1 MGDLPRMNAKARW
14 ALALVLML
22 AAGLRGWAAYEYSQ
36 THPLRDAPTID
47 EASYDQWAVELASG
61 DWMGDEVFFQE
72 PLYPYF
78 LGLIYKVFGRDL
90 LICRLIQAAL
100 GVLSCYLVAGLGRR
114 LAGDWA
120 GVLAALF
127 LACLPSAVLLPCLL
141 LKPNLHLPLFCALAL
156 ALSRPG
162 PGGIMRWFAIGLLG
176 ALCAL
181 LRGNSLVLLGVFF
194 AWSIVPIPR
203 GLPSFVRC
211 FSFVLGAILILGPV
225 AWRNHEVG
233 GVYALTTSG
242 AGTNLYGGN
251 YLGNPK
257 GVATELPWVRG
268 IPQYEAEDWRNEAER
283 RTGDE
288 LDPTEVS
295 RYWLGETLRSF
306 VHNPGAHARIF
317 WNKLRATLGFYP
329 VPDNHSLAWDAQ
341 FVTAARLPV
350 PGFGVLSALG
360 LAGCLVFLLLKKR
373 RDVIFENEEAGMR
386 CIMLL
391 GLYVVTIVLTVTSM
405 RARMPLSVLLAPI
418 AAAWAISMYRKPQ
431 VTSLLIAG
439 ATGAFV
445 AWPLFSEAE
454 LSQDLAERDYNL
466 IVQELREGEPSEGTK
481 ARARNLVSTYPDT
494 ARFRILQAELHFAES
509 IRLGEAG
516 DEVTG
521 MMEEQ
526 ASLRLLE
533 ELSARET
540 LSARTRMSV
549 HRLAGWVHTK
559 RRDWPAAELNFR
571 RAREF
576 DPEGRDLLGAHAQ
589 ALVGCA
595 EESPKGPRRD
605 IFADAAS
612 ELLRALDPG
621 DVPEEMSQDLIRRL
635 AELESE

>member
-1 MGDLPRMNAKARW
+1 MSTKAGW
-14 ALALVLML
+14 ALALVLTL

-36 THPLRDAPTID
+36 VHPLRDAPTID
-47 EASYDQWAVELASG
+47 EASYDQWAVELSSG

-78 LGLIYKVFGRDL
+78 LGVIYKVFGRDL
-90 LICRLIQAAL
+90 LVCRLIQALL
-100 GVLSCYLVAGLGRR
+100 GVLTCYLVAGLGRR

-120 GVLAALF
+120 GVLAAMLF
-127 LACLPSAVLLPCLL
+127 ACLPSAVLMPCLL

-156 ALSRPG
+156 TLTRPG

-268 IPQYEAEDWRNEAER
+268 IPQYEAEDWRHEAER

-288 LDPTEVS
+288 LNPTEVS

-306 VHNPGAHARIF
+306 VHNPGAHLKIF
-317 WNKLRATLGFYP
+317 WNKLRATLGFYS
-329 VPDNHSLAWDAQ
+329 VPDNHSLSWDSQ

-373 RDVIFENEEAGMR
+373 RDVIFESEEAGMR
-386 CIMLL
+386 SLVLL

-405 RARMPLSVLLAPI
+405 RARMPLTVLLAPI
-418 AAAWAISMYRKPQ
+418 AAAWALSVYRKPQ
-431 VTSLLIAG
+431 VTSILFAC
-439 ATGAFV
+439 ATGGFV
-445 AWPLFSEAE
+445 AWPVFSPSE

-466 IVQELREGEPSEGTK
+466 VVHELRAGPPSEGTK
-481 ARARNLVSTYPDT
+481 ARARNLVSSYPET
-494 ARFRILQAELHFAES
+494 ARFRVLEAELHFVES
-509 IRLGEAG
+509 VRLREEG
-516 DEVTG
+516 DEVSA

-533 ELSARET
+533 ELAAMEA
-540 LSARTRMSV
+540 LSARTQMSV
-549 HRLAGWVHTK
+549 HRLAGWLHTK
-559 RRDWPAAELNFR
+559 RRDWQKAESSFL

-576 DPEGRDLLGAHAQ
+576 DPEGADLKAAHAQ
-589 ALVGCA
+589 ALVGYA
-595 EESPKGPRRD
+595 EMNVSAEMREELFSSARRLL
-605 IFADAAS
+605 A
-612 ELLRALDPG
+612 ELREGEL
-621 DVPEEMSQDLIRRL
+621 PEEMRADLLRRL
-635 AELESE
+635 ARLESE

>member
-1 MGDLPRMNAKARW
+1 MSGKAGW
-14 ALALVLML
+14 ALALVLTL

-36 THPLRDAPTID
+36 AHPLRDAPTID
-47 EASYDQWAVELASG
+47 EASYDQWAVELSSG

-78 LGLIYKVFGRDL
+78 LGVIYKVFGRDL
-90 LICRLIQAAL
+90 LICRLIQAVL
-100 GVLSCYLVAGLGRR
+100 GVLTCYLVAGLGRR

-120 GVLAALF
+120 GVLAALLF
-127 LACLPSAVLLPCLL
+127 ACLPSAVLMPCLL

-156 ALSRPG
+156 ALTRPG
-162 PGGIMRWFAIGLLG
+162 PGGIMRWFAIGFLG

-211 FSFVLGAILILGPV
+211 FSFLLGVTLILGPV

-268 IPQYEAEDWRNEAER
+268 IPQYEAEDWRHEAER
-283 RTGDE
+283 RTGGE
-288 LDPTEVS
+288 LNPTEVS

-306 VHNPGAHARIF
+306 VHNPGAHVVIF

-341 FVTAARLPV
+341 FVTATSLLV

-360 LAGCLVFLLLKKR
+360 LAGCLVFLLLRKR
-373 RDVIFENEEAGMR
+373 RDVIFESEEAGMR
-386 CIMLL
+386 FLLLL

-405 RARMPLSVLLAPI
+405 RARMPLTVLLAPI
-418 AAAWAISMYRKPQ
+418 AGAWVLSVYRKPH
-431 VTSLLIAG
+431 VTSILFACV
-439 ATGAFV
+439 TGGFV
-445 AWPLFSEAE
+445 AWPVFSQAE

-466 IVQELREGEPSEGTK
+466 IVHELHAGPPSEGTK
-481 ARARNLVSTYPDT
+481 ARTRNLVSSYPDT
-494 ARFRILQAELHFAES
+494 ARFRILEAELHFAES
-509 IRLGEAG
+509 ERLREAG
-516 DEVTG
+516 DEVPA

-526 ASLRLLE
+526 ASLRILE
-533 ELSARET
+533 ELAAMET
-540 LSARTRMSV
+540 LSARTQMSV

-559 RRDWPAAELNFR
+559 RRDWQKAELGFR

-576 DPEGRDLLGAHAQ
+576 DPEGMDLWAAHAQ

-595 EESPKGPRRD
+595 EEAPKGPRRD
-605 IFADAAS
+605 SFADAA
-612 ELLRALDPG
+612 RALLEG
-621 DVPEEMSQDLIRRL
+621 LQGEDVPEEMIADLSRRL
-635 AELESE
+635 AKLESR